1 MSELLIKEDKI
12 ASALEVLKEAETKR
26 AFTSKERSLA
36 VMIEN
41 QLTKAQHKVSPDK
54 VAFLMEAAPATNTS
68 AAANYDP
75 VLIKMLRRALPNLI
89 AYDIIGVQPMNM
101 PTGLIFFQKARYSTP
116 TGTEALKDEA
126 NTAFAGNKTPTQEG
140 DTPANLMNSKT
151 YTVASGMP
159 TATAEALGDGT
170 TAWGEMSFSIEKA
183 TVTAKSRALRAD
195 YTVEIAQDLKNVHG
209 MEAQA
214 LLSDIMSNEI
224 LFETNREVLR
234 KMYRV
239 AKKGMAGT
247 TTPGT
252 WSVEADSQ
260 GRWFQEDA
268 VSLIYALGKDANAIN
283 YDIRFGR
290 GNFIIASC
298 NLADALAAAERLDTS
313 KVAIDDVDGA
323 GNTYVGNV
331 GRYKVYIDPY
341 INEAEDSFAC
351 VGYKGAT
358 DLEAGMFYCPYVP
371 LELYET
377 TDAKTLQPVMGFKTR
392 YGLIGNPYA
401 ATDDEGTENNGFYRK
416 SRIVGL

>member
-1 MSELLIKEDKI
+1 MSELLIKEEKI
-12 ASALEVLKEAETKR
+12 ASALEVLKEAKIER
-26 AFTSKERSLA
+26 PYTSKERSLA

-41 QLTKAQHKVSPDK
+41 QLTKAQHKVSPEK
-54 VAFLMEAAPATNTS
+54 AAIIMEAAPATNTS

-75 VLIKMLRRALPNLI
+75 VLVKMLRRALPNLI

-101 PTGLIFFQKARYSTP
+101 PTGLIFYQKARYTNP
-116 TGTEALKDEA
+116 TGTEALYTEA
-126 NTAFAGNKTPTQEG
+126 NTGFAGDKTAQQG
-140 DTPANLMNSKT
+140 DTPAALLNSGN
-151 YTVASGMP
+151 YTVGGAMA

-209 MEAQA
+209 LEAQA
-214 LLSDIMSNEI
+214 LLSDILSNEI

-239 AKKGMAGT
+239 AKVGMPNT
-247 TTPGT
+247 TTAGT
-252 WSVEADSQ
+252 WSVEDDSQ

-268 VSLIYALGKDANAIN
+268 VSLIYALGKDSNAIN

-290 GNFIIASC
+290 GNFIVVGC
-298 NLADALAAAERLDTS
+298 NLADVLAAAERLDTS

-323 GNTYVGNV
+323 GNTFIGNV

-341 INEAEDSFAC
+341 INEAADSFAC
-351 VGYKGAT
+351 VGFKGAS
-358 DLEAGMFYCPYVP
+358 DLEAGMFYCPYIP

-401 ATDDEGTENNGFYRK
+401 STDDTATNVNGYYRK
-416 SRIVGL
+416 SRIVGF